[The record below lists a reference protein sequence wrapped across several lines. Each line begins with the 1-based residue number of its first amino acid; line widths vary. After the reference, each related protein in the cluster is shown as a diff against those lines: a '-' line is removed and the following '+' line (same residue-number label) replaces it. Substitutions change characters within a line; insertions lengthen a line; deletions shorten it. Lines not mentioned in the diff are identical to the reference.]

1 MPIID
6 EVINTIKKQI
16 AKMLLGKKYSDYV
29 DMDVVYDPD
38 EEIFLI
44 TLKRLVFEN
53 KINEAEE
60 FLFDRA
66 ENNPTENLQYIAI
79 EFYTMVMEKSDE
91 ELAEAN
97 FDRSEVTTGVIDF
110 RETMGLA

>member
-1 MPIID
+1 MPIVD
-6 EVINTIKKQI
+6 EVINTIKKQV
-16 AKMLLGKKYSDYV
+16 AKMLLGKKYSDYS

-60 FLFDRA
+60 YLFDRA
-66 ENNPTENLQYIAI
+66 ENHPSENLKYIAI
-79 EFYTMVMEKSDE
+79 EFYTMVREKSDE
-91 ELAEAN
+91 ELKEAN
-97 FDRSEVTTGVIDF
+97 FDRMEVNTGIMDI
-110 RETMGLA
+110 REILGLE

>member
-16 AKMLLGKKYSDYV
+16 AKMLLNKKYSDYL
-29 DMDVVYDPD
+29 DMDIVYNPD
-38 EEIFLI
+38 EELFLI

-60 FLFDRA
+60 ILFDRA

-79 EFYTMVMEKSDE
+79 EFYTMLMEKSDE
-91 ELAEAN
+91 ELQEAD
-97 FDRSEVTTGVIDF
+97 FDRKEITIGIMDF
-110 RETMGLA
+110 REIMGIE

>member
-29 DMDVVYDPD
+29 DMDIVYNPD
-38 EEIFLI
+38 EEIFSYNFKEI
-44 TLKRLVFEN
+44 SFEN

-91 ELAEAN
+91 ELAEAE
-97 FDRSEVTTGVIDF
+97 FDRSEVTTGIMDF
-110 RETMGLA
+110 REIIGIK

>member
-29 DMDVVYDPD
+29 DMDVVYNSD

-44 TLKRLVFEN
+44 TLKRLVYEN

-60 FLFDRA
+60 ILFEKA
-66 ENNPTENLQYIAI
+66 EKNHTDNLAYIAV

-91 ELAEAN
+91 ELSEAD
-97 FDRSEVTTGVIDF
+97 FDRSEVTTGIMDF
-110 RETMGLA
+110 REIMGIE

>member
-16 AKMLLGKKYSDYV
+16 AKMLLGKKCSDYV
-29 DMDVVYDPD
+29 DMDVVYNPD

-91 ELAEAN
+91 ELAEAG
-97 FDRSEVTTGVIDF
+97 FDRSEVTTGVMDF
-110 RETMGLA
+110 REVMGLA